1 MERQTNTSR
10 QTLRIREDLSTENR
24 ILLSGWAVVILK
36 GLEFILPHVS
46 ISVGIGNRVGIKVR
60 IKYCPMGIF

>member
-36 GLEFILPHVS
+36 GLESILPHVS
-46 ISVGIGNRVGIKVR
+46 ISLGIGNRVGIKVR
-60 IKYCPMGIF
+60 IKYGPMGIF